1 MRDFPCENDWVP
13 RIDRSRPDNGNF
25 EGKKL
30 RPFFF
35 CSLITAQSMKGVYFA
50 HRGRLKKFPLAAIFN
65 SVMFLEN
72 IAVSKNFISDSKQKK
87 KLFPSKAADGQTPI
101 FLLSFSLCA
110 HIIKEEERKRWPER
124 EQKRPFSF
132 FRTRPRDN
140 NQKTEVTK
148 EPFFLWGKKEK
159 MPLLSTLKETWTR
172 RIFCQCEDGK
182 RIMLFCNLEKNSCN
196 LLMRKK
202 NSNCNLANLKIQNE
216 GGFLWS
222 DWIFEI
228 LWDSQS
234 LSFPFVFKAQSKV
247 GVFFVRLIIFV
258 SLGKTKKSVFLRWK
272 ATKFCFE
279 STKESFTMRW

>member
-1 MRDFPCENDWVP
+1 MVKPRYSFFLSLFAHTSSKKKKENVGQKESKKGFFLSFARDPATTT
-13 RIDRSRPDNGNF
+13 
-25 EGKKL
+25 KKL
-30 RPFFF
+30 RSQRSPFFF
-35 CSLITAQSMKGVYFA
+35 
-50 HRGRLKKFPLAAIFN
+50 
-65 SVMFLEN
+65 
-72 IAVSKNFISDSKQKK
+72 
-87 KLFPSKAADGQTPI
+87 
-101 FLLSFSLCA
+101 
-110 HIIKEEERKRWPER
+110 EERK
-124 EQKRPFSF
+124 
-132 FRTRPRDN
+132 
-140 NQKTEVTK
+140 
-148 EPFFLWGKKEK
+148 KKC
-159 MPLLSTLKETWTR
+159 PCYQLSKKLGQEG
-172 RIFCQCEDGK
+172 IFCQCEDGK